1 MSQNDTQRSVHAGP
15 AATGGDRGLRP
26 NAFSGDDYLTKPF
39 DLEELVARVRAVLR
53 RSADRDRAEA
63 EFTGF
68 RSWSGAPAPPGA
80 RADARNPWNPSSPD
94 NRRGSW

>member
-15 AATGGDRGLRP
+15 AGTGGDRGLRP
-26 NAFSGDDYLTKPF
+26 NAFSGDDYPTKPF
-39 DLEELVARVRAVLR
+39 DPDELVARVRAVLR

-80 RADARNPWNPSSPD
+80 RADARNP
-94 NRRGSW
+94 GTHQALTTGEYSW